1 MVTTVLVN
9 IYVSVGVSVCVC
21 EAVAPAARLGE
32 KCFWVVYLLSGSE
45 VSERVG
51 GGGACLLLF
60 VLHFYM

>member
-1 MVTTVLVN
+1 M
-9 IYVSVGVSVCVC
+9 CVC
-21 EAVAPAARLGE
+21 EAVAPPAARLGE
-32 KCFWVVYLLSGSE
+32 KCFWVVYLLSGSQ